1 MSTHSRLCST
11 IDDNE
16 PNQLPLICDSD
27 HPLSKEIELLV
38 KNYDNTLYRRNSEE
52 AIQRVLA
59 MNEGLRRAGR
69 ILHCNRNKEENLL
82 YDSDCDLYLDIGSND
97 ESKRNRTDG
106 IEEEKRAMSDDN
118 GNPKAPDYWSGHDPQ
133 VLSLSA
139 MLVNE
144 YYEARPK
151 DGQLTE
157 PRVRC
162 ADWRAKCEDVALK
175 AFKDPASDFAIK
187 KAKAFKPVMN
197 KFATRWPFARRHQGI
212 GKIGR
217 GQRRRRN

>member
-16 PNQLPLICDSD
+16 PNRLPLICDSD

-82 YDSDCDLYLDIGSND
+82 YDSDCDLDLDIGSND

-106 IEEEKRAMSDDN
+106 MEEEKRAMSDDN

-133 VLSLSA
+133 VLSL
-139 MLVNE
+139 
-144 YYEARPK
+144 RFP
-151 DGQLTE
+151 
-157 PRVRC
+157 
-162 ADWRAKCEDVALK
+162 
-175 AFKDPASDFAIK
+175 DPASDFAIK
-187 KAKAFKPVMN
+187 EAKAFKPVMN
-197 KFATRWPFARRHQGI
+197 KFGTRWPFALVYLEHL
-212 GKIGR
+212 KTYMDTAEHMHSV
-217 GQRRRRN
+217 RNYD

>member
-16 PNQLPLICDSD
+16 PNRLPLICDSD

-82 YDSDCDLYLDIGSND
+82 YDSDCDLDLDIGSND

-106 IEEEKRAMSDDN
+106 MEEEKRAMSDDN

-133 VLSLSA
+133 VLSL
-139 MLVNE
+139 
-144 YYEARPK
+144 RFP
-151 DGQLTE
+151 
-157 PRVRC
+157 
-162 ADWRAKCEDVALK
+162 
-175 AFKDPASDFAIK
+175 DPASDFAIK

-197 KFATRWPFARRHQGI
+197 KFATRWPFALVYLEHLKTYMDTAEHMHRV
-212 GKIGR
+212 
-217 GQRRRRN
+217 RNYD